1 MNNEKYIEQKRDD
14 SKDLV
19 TIDYY
24 DRIHKKWIKVEVT
37 KEVARFMKSNGK
49 KTRRKQNKYNFRNIP
64 LSSFETEDD
73 DYSFDVEDESSDI
86 EGIIE
91 RQELDR
97 LDDIEFEYER
107 TLIENSLYCLTS
119 TQRKVVEMVFV
130 KKMSYGDI
138 AKELQISKTAV
149 WKIMQNS
156 RKKIKNHIK
165 NSQN

>member
-1 MNNEKYIEQKRDD
+1 MNNEKDIEQKRDD

-37 KEVARFMKSNGK
+37 KEVARFMKTNSEI
-49 KTRRKQNKYNFRNIP
+49 TRKKQNKYNFRNIP

-107 TLIENSLYCLTS
+107 TLIENSLYCLTP

-138 AKELQISKTAV
+138 AKKLQISKTAV

>member
-1 MNNEKYIEQKRDD
+1 MNNEKDIEQKRDD

-37 KEVARFMKSNGK
+37 KEVARFMKTNSEINRK
-49 KTRRKQNKYNFRNIP
+49 KQNKYNFRNIP

>member
-1 MNNEKYIEQKRDD
+1 MNNEKDIEQRRDD
-14 SKDLV
+14 SKDIV

-37 KEVARFMKSNGK
+37 KEVARFMKTNSEI
-49 KTRRKQNKYNFRNIP
+49 TRKKQNKYNFRNIP
-64 LSSFETEDD
+64 LSTFETEDD

-107 TLIENSLYCLTS
+107 TLIENSLYCLTP
-119 TQRKVVEMVFV
+119 TQREVVEMVFI
-130 KKMSYGDI
+130 KKMTYS
-138 AKELQISKTAV
+138 EISKALNIS
-149 WKIMQNS
+149 KPSICERMKNAMKNI
-156 RKKIKNHIK
+156 RNHIK

>member
-1 MNNEKYIEQKRDD
+1 MNNEKDIEQKRDD

-37 KEVARFMKSNGK
+37 KEVARFMKTNSEI
-49 KTRRKQNKYNFRNIP
+49 TRKKQNKYNFRNIP

-73 DYSFDVEDESSDI
+73 DYSFDVEDESSNI

-119 TQRKVVEMVFV
+119 TQREVVEMVFI
-130 KKMSYGDI
+130 KKMTYS
-138 AKELQISKTAV
+138 EISKVLNISKQSICERMKNAM
-149 WKIMQNS
+149 KNI
-156 RKKIKNHIK
+156 KKHIK